1 MTRLWPVTEED
12 LIRRAIEKRERWRW
26 RFFWAGFVLFVLAML
41 AWAWLLVAGK
51 FYRDGNP
58 TPPAVNRK
66 GKRGWAAA
74 HNHTGQHAGRATR
87 RPAWYAR
94 LLSLFCRD

>member
-41 AWAWLLVAGK
+41 GWAWLLVAGK
-51 FYRDGNP
+51 IFAAGKTRPQTVYSEARQVRGARVLCDREGVGRRYRVHG
-58 TPPAVNRK
+58 VC
-66 GKRGWAAA
+66 
-74 HNHTGQHAGRATR
+74 GRPFSGVA
-87 RPAWYAR
+87 
-94 LLSLFCRD
+94 

>member
-51 FYRDGNP
+51 F
-58 TPPAVNRK
+58 
-66 GKRGWAAA
+66 
-74 HNHTGQHAGRATR
+74 
-87 RPAWYAR
+87 
-94 LLSLFCRD
+94 